1 MLENINDFI
10 SYLKIVEN
18 KSLNTMKAYKRDLV
32 EFSDFMQEKGIGD
45 IQSVSKADILAFL
58 EHLNQK
64 GDGAATRS
72 RKLSA
77 LKSFFAYLYSYD
89 YISKEI
95 TRTIKAPKISKK
107 LPVTATGEESEKIIE
122 AAFQEG
128 KCVFNKYRDK
138 AIISIMFCAGLR
150 RQEVLDL
157 GINDIDIVSGRVLVH
172 GKGDKQRLVYMNES
186 CSKAV
191 SDYLQE
197 RDALEEKDDGLLF
210 VTMRGKKIM
219 PAQINVIVNR
229 ARDAAGIDK
238 HFTPHSCR
246 KTCATLMSES
256 GENIRT
262 IQEVL
267 GHSNI
272 QTTTIYTAVSDK
284 SREHAGR
291 NFKLI

>member
-1 MLENINDFI
+1 M
-10 SYLKIVEN
+10 
-18 KSLNTMKAYKRDLV
+18 
-32 EFSDFMQEKGIGD
+32 
-45 IQSVSKADILAFL
+45 
-58 EHLNQK
+58 
-64 GDGAATRS
+64 
-72 RKLSA
+72 
-77 LKSFFAYLYSYD
+77 
-89 YISKEI
+89 
-95 TRTIKAPKISKK
+95 
-107 LPVTATGEESEKIIE
+107 
-122 AAFQEG
+122 
-128 KCVFNKYRDK
+128 
-138 AIISIMFCAGLR
+138 
-150 RQEVLDL
+150 
-157 GINDIDIVSGRVLVH
+157 
-172 GKGDKQRLVYMNES
+172 
-186 CSKAV
+186 
-191 SDYLQE
+191 QE

-291 NFKLI
+291 NFKLV

>member
-18 KSLNTMKAYKRDLV
+18 KSLNTMKAYKRDLI

-45 IQSVSKADILAFL
+45 VQSVSKTDVLAFL
-58 EHLNQK
+58 EYLNQK
-64 GDGAATRS
+64 GDGTATRS
-72 RKLSA
+72 RKLST

-89 YISKEI
+89 YIGKEI
-95 TRTIKAPKISKK
+95 TRNIKAPKISKK
-107 LPVTATGEESEKIIE
+107 LPITATGEESEKIIA

-138 AIISIMFCAGLR
+138 AIVSIMFCAGLR
-150 RQEVLDL
+150 RQEVIDL
-157 GINDIDIVSGRVLVH
+157 SVNDIDIVSGRVLVH

-186 CSKAV
+186 CCKAV

-197 RDALEEKDDGLLF
+197 RDTLNEKDESLLF

-229 ARDAAGIDK
+229 ARDAAGIEK

-262 IQEVL
+262 IQEIL

-284 SREHAGR
+284 SRENAGR
-291 NFKLI
+291 NFKLV

>member
-1 MLENINDFI
+1 MLVNINDFI

-18 KSLNTMKAYKRDLV
+18 KSLNTMKAYKRDLI
-32 EFSDFMQEKGIGD
+32 EFSDFMQGKGIGD
-45 IQSVSKADILAFL
+45 VQSISKTDILAFL
-58 EHLNQK
+58 EYLNQK

-77 LKSFFAYLYSYD
+77 LKSFFADLYSYD
-89 YISKEI
+89 YIGKEI
-95 TRTIKAPKISKK
+95 TRNIKAPKISKK
-107 LPVTATGEESEKIIE
+107 LPITATGEESEKIIA

-157 GINDIDIVSGRVLVH
+157 GINDIDIMSGRVLVH

-186 CSKAV
+186 CSKAI

-229 ARDAAGIDK
+229 AREAAGIEK

-291 NFKLI
+291 NFKLV

>member
-10 SYLKIVEN
+10 SYLRIVEN
-18 KSLNTMKAYKRDLV
+18 KSLNTMKAYKRDLI
-32 EFSDFMQEKGIGD
+32 EFSDFMNEKGIGD
-45 IQSVSKADILAFL
+45 VQSVSKTDILAFL
-58 EHLNQK
+58 EYLNQK

-77 LKSFFAYLYSYD
+77 LKSFFTYLYSYD

-95 TRTIKAPKISKK
+95 TRNIKAPKISKK
-107 LPVTATGEESEKIIE
+107 LPITATGEESEKIIA

-138 AIISIMFCAGLR
+138 AIVSIMFCAGLR

-172 GKGDKQRLVYMNES
+172 GKGDKQRLVYMNGS
-186 CSKAV
+186 CCKAV

-197 RDALEEKDDGLLF
+197 RDTLNEKDESLLF

-291 NFKLI
+291 NFKLV